1 MRAIEADGNR
11 PDAALHPAVV
21 YDWLSALF
29 AREVPAE
36 ALRACAGGEP
46 AEQLEILAQA
56 PGLAALTEHLRA
68 LSADADDAARNLAG
82 DFAFLFL
89 GVGGA
94 RGAPPYE
101 SSWRDP
107 DRLTC
112 RAEEAWM
119 RRLLRDLDMHVAADF
134 PEPADHVAVQLA
146 AMAELSRR
154 AEHSRREAE
163 QAATLAARMAEWLP
177 AFAHAC
183 RRGDRRGF
191 YSLVAEAAAAFVDA
205 DSEAR
210 GGSVPRRP
218 QRHHLPADTGGRR

>member
-1 MRAIEADGNR
+1 MRPIEADADR
-11 PDAALHPAVV
+11 CDAALDPSVV

-29 AREVPAE
+29 SREIPAE
-36 ALRACAGGEP
+36 SLRSCAGGE
-46 AEQLEILAQA
+46 AAAQLDILAQA
-56 PGLAALTEHLRA
+56 PGLAALTERLRA
-68 LSADADDAARNLAG
+68 LSADADAAARDLAG

-89 GVGGA
+89 GVAGSH
-94 RGAPPYE
+94 GAPPYE

-119 RRLLRDLDMHVAADF
+119 RVLLRDLDMRVAADF

-154 AEHSRREAE
+154 ADRSRRAHE

-177 AFAHAC
+177 TFSLAC
-183 RRGDRRGF
+183 RRGDRSGF
-191 YSLVAEAAAAFVDA
+191 YTQLAEAAVAFVDA
-205 DSEAR
+205 DANAR
-210 GGSVPRRP
+210 ARLKPR
-218 QRHHLPADTGGRR
+218 